1 MKNKLFYV
9 IALVLLVQIANAQT
23 FGIKGGLN
31 IANVSEIEDGVTYS
45 PKAIAGIHVG
55 PVLDIPLQ
63 GSLNFNT
70 GLLFSVIGY
79 KNTSSNNYQGTS
91 YTTTTTFN
99 DLEIPLNLAYKFP
112 INDKSKFF
120 IQAGP
125 FLGYA
130 LSGKVKDSEGSV
142 SIDFEA
148 ESIKRFNYGLGIGAG
163 IELGSI
169 VASAN
174 YQIGLANMY
183 DDSNDN
189 SNGNYKV
196 KSKVFQ
202 ISLAYMFVKNAK
214 K

>member
-1 MKNKLFYV
+1 MKTKLFYL
-9 IALVLLVQIANAQT
+9 IALIFLVQIANAQT

-31 IANVSEIEDGVTYS
+31 IANMSWIEDGVTYS

-79 KNTSSNNYQGTS
+79 KNTSNYQGTS

-130 LSGKVKDSEGSV
+130 LSGKDKDSEGSV

-148 ESIKRFNYGLGIGAG
+148 ESIKRFNYGLGVGAG

-174 YQIGLANMY
+174 YQIGLANLY
-183 DDSNDN
+183 DDTSV
-189 SNGNYKV
+189 KL